1 MSEPT
6 VIAPRAGEVIGDAP
20 ERRVE
25 ILTDQDA
32 MHATWSRF
40 APGRDGAGRHI
51 HRRHHDVFY
60 VLAGELTLKL
70 ENDAE
75 TTAPAGTLVRVP
87 PLVVHGFRNASEAE
101 LRYLNFHAPG
111 TGFADYMRALRDGRT
126 PSFDQ
131 EDPPAAGVRPASDA
145 VVGGEEVVL
154 DRPDVRVALLADIDE
169 VGISETRAAPG
180 GAPVRPHV
188 HRHHAESFYVF
199 EGEVRVRFGDREVTR
214 RPRRVADDPARRPA
228 RPRARRVRAGAL
240 PEPPRAALR
249 LRRLHPRAPGDGRR
263 RGAGGRPHAVRRGGR
278 VAAAAAPRRG
288 QSASPSRWATAAA
301 CVRLR
306 TSSLARIRDT
316 WTLAVFSAM

>member
-1 MSEPT
+1 VSEPT
-6 VIAPRAGEVIGDAP
+6 VIAPRAGEAIGDAP

-32 MHATWSRF
+32 LHATWSRF
-40 APGRDGAGRHI
+40 AAGRDGAGRHI

-75 TTAPAGTLVRVP
+75 TTAPAGTVVRVP
-87 PLVVHGFRNASEAE
+87 PFVVHGFRNAGDAE

-131 EDPPAAGVRPASDA
+131 EDPPPEGVRPASDA

-169 VGISETRAAPG
+169 VGISETRADPG

-188 HRHHAESFYVF
+188 HRRHAESFYVF
-199 EGEVRVRFGDREVTR
+199 EGELRVRLGDREVTVGPGAWLTIPPGVAHGLALAGSEPVR
-214 RPRRVADDPARRPA
+214 FLNLHAPRCGFGDFIH
-228 RPRARRVRAGAL
+228 AL
-240 PEPPRAALR
+240 PETG
-249 LRRLHPRAPGDGRR
+249 GDPEE
-263 RGAGGRPHAVRRGGR
+263 AAVRTPFDEED
-278 VAAAAAPRRG
+278 V
-288 QSASPSRWATAAA
+288 
-301 CVRLR
+301 
-306 TSSLARIRDT
+306 
-316 WTLAVFSAM
+316 

>member
-1 MSEPT
+1 VSEPA

-60 VLAGELTLKL
+60 VLAGELTLQL
-70 ENDAE
+70 ENDSE

-87 PLVVHGFRNASEAE
+87 PLVVHGFRNAGEAE
-101 LRYLNFHAPG
+101 LRYLNLHAPG

-126 PSFDQ
+126 HSFDQ
-131 EDPPAAGVRPASDA
+131 EDPPSAGLRPASDA
-145 VVGGEEVVL
+145 VVGDEEVVL

-199 EGEVRVRFGDREVTR
+199 EGEVRVRFGDREVAVGPGAWLTIPPGVAHGLALAGSEPVR
-214 RPRRVADDPARRPA
+214 FLNLHAPRCGFGDFIR
-228 RPRARRVRAGAL
+228 AL
-240 PEPPRAALR
+240 PETGGDAEQAA
-249 LRRLHPRAPGDGRR
+249 
-263 RGAGGRPHAVRRGGR
+263 
-278 VAAAAAPRRG
+278 
-288 QSASPSRWATAAA
+288 T
-301 CVRLR
+301 R
-306 TSSLARIRDT
+306 TPFDEED
-316 WTLAVFSAM
+316 F